1 VILSFHNKKVPASLA
16 RRHHQMTVRRG
27 KALAAFAV
35 ALSGVLGFAG
45 QALAQTAAASPA
57 NGIGAQLVLMSSEA
71 TNAGSTVFSM
81 GCYLAAAICFFFGV
95 WAAWQSRQPQ
105 NRETG
110 YVGRALAGL
119 VLCGLFA
126 SAGVW
131 INKAAVS
138 ASGGSATINDTPGMV
153 QFSAGGTGG

>member
-1 VILSFHNKKVPASLA
+1 VNLSLLNKRVPAGLA
-16 RRHHQMTVRRG
+16 RLHRRTVRRG
-27 KALAAFAV
+27 RILALSAV
-35 ALSGVLGFAG
+35 GVSGVLAFAG
-45 QALAQTAAASPA
+45 QALAQASSPA
-57 NGIGAQLVLMSSEA
+57 GGIGAQMNLMSGEA
-71 TNAGSTVFSM
+71 VNAGGTAFSM
-81 GCYLAAAICFFFGV
+81 GCYIAATVCFFFGV

-131 INKAAVS
+131 INKAS
-138 ASGGSATINDTPGMV
+138 ITASGGAATVTDNPQMM
-153 QFSAGGTGG
+153 QFGAGG

>member
-1 VILSFHNKKVPASLA
+1 MNLSLHNKHVPAALA
-16 RRHHQMTVRRG
+16 RMHSLTVRRG
-27 KALAAFAV
+27 RTLAASAV
-35 ALSGVLGFAG
+35 GLSGVLGLAG
-45 QALAQTAAASPA
+45 QALAQATAPA
-57 NGIGAQLVLMSSEA
+57 GGIGAQMNLMSGEA
-71 TNAGSTVFSM
+71 VNAGGTAFSM
-81 GCYLAAAICFFFGV
+81 GCYIAAAVCFFFGV

-131 INKAAVS
+131 INKAS
-138 ASGGSATINDTPGMV
+138 ITASGGAATVTDNPQMV
-153 QFSAGGTGG
+153 QFGAGG

>member
-1 VILSFHNKKVPASLA
+1 MNLSLHNKHMPAALA
-16 RRHHQMTVRRG
+16 RMHSLTVRRG
-27 KALAAFAV
+27 RTLAASAV
-35 ALSGVLGFAG
+35 GLSGVLGFAG
-45 QALAQTAAASPA
+45 QALAQATAPA
-57 NGIGAQLVLMSSEA
+57 GGIGAQMNLMSGEA
-71 TNAGSTVFSM
+71 VNAGGTAFSM
-81 GCYLAAAICFFFGV
+81 GCYIAAAVCFFFGV

-131 INKAAVS
+131 INKAS
-138 ASGGSATINDTPGMV
+138 ITASGGAATVTDNPQMV
-153 QFSAGGTGG
+153 QFGAGG

>member
-1 VILSFHNKKVPASLA
+1 MNLSFYNKRVPAALA
-16 RRHHQMTVRRG
+16 RLQEVTVGRG
-27 KALAAFAV
+27 RTIAISAV
-35 ALSGVLGFAG
+35 GLSGVLGFAG
-45 QALAQTAAASPA
+45 RAMAQAASPA
-57 NGIGAQLVLMSSEA
+57 GGIGAQMNLMSGEA
-71 TNAGSTVFSM
+71 VNSGGTAFSM
-81 GCYLAAAICFFFGV
+81 GCYVAAAVCFFFGV

-131 INKAAVS
+131 INKAS
-138 ASGGSATINDTPGMV
+138 ITASGGAATVTDNPQMV
-153 QFSAGGTGG
+153 QFGAGG

>member
-1 VILSFHNKKVPASLA
+1 MNLSLHNKHAPAALA
-16 RRHHQMTVRRG
+16 RMYSLTVRRG
-27 KALAAFAV
+27 RTLAASAV
-35 ALSGVLGFAG
+35 GLSGVLGFAG
-45 QALAQTAAASPA
+45 QALAQATAPA
-57 NGIGAQLVLMSSEA
+57 GGIGAQMNLMSGEA
-71 TNAGSTVFSM
+71 VNAGGTAFSM
-81 GCYLAAAICFFFGV
+81 GCYIAAAVCFFFGV

-131 INKAAVS
+131 INKAS
-138 ASGGSATINDTPGMV
+138 ITASGGAATVSDNPQMV
-153 QFSAGGTGG
+153 QFGAGG

>member
-1 VILSFHNKKVPASLA
+1 MNLSLHNKHVPAALA
-16 RRHHQMTVRRG
+16 RMHSLTVRRG
-27 KALAAFAV
+27 RTLAASAV
-35 ALSGVLGFAG
+35 GLSGVLGFAG
-45 QALAQTAAASPA
+45 QALAQATAPA
-57 NGIGAQLVLMSSEA
+57 GGIGAQMNLMSGEA
-71 TNAGSTVFSM
+71 VNAGGTAFSM
-81 GCYLAAAICFFFGV
+81 GCYIAAAVCFFFGV

-131 INKAAVS
+131 INKAS
-138 ASGGSATINDTPGMV
+138 ITASGGAATVTDNPQMV
-153 QFSAGGTGG
+153 QFGAGG

>member
-1 VILSFHNKKVPASLA
+1 VNLSFQNKHGRARIARRLRRLAIERSQSLA
-16 RRHHQMTVRRG
+16 I
-27 KALAAFAV
+27 AAIG
-35 ALSGVLGFAG
+35 LSGVFGYAG
-45 QALAQTAAASPA
+45 QALAQAASPA
-57 NGIGAQLVLMSSEA
+57 GGLGAQINLMSAEA
-71 TNAGSTVFSM
+71 TNAGSLAFGM
-81 GCYLAAAICFFFGV
+81 GCYLAAAVCFFFGV

-131 INKAAVS
+131 INKASIS
-138 ASGGSATINDTPGMV
+138 ASGGAATINDTPAMV
-153 QFSAGGTGG
+153 QFGAGG

>member
-1 VILSFHNKKVPASLA
+1 
-16 RRHHQMTVRRG
+16 M
-27 KALAAFAV
+27 
-35 ALSGVLGFAG
+35 SGVLGFAG
-45 QALAQTAAASPA
+45 QALAQATSPA
-57 NGIGAQLVLMSSEA
+57 GGIGAQMNLMSGEA
-71 TNAGSTVFSM
+71 VNAGGTAFSM
-81 GCYLAAAICFFFGV
+81 GCYIAATVCFFFGV

-131 INKAAVS
+131 INKAS
-138 ASGGSATINDTPGMV
+138 ITASGGAATVTDNPQMM
-153 QFSAGGTGG
+153 QFGAGG

>member
-1 VILSFHNKKVPASLA
+1 MNLSLHNKHVPAALA
-16 RRHHQMTVRRG
+16 RMHSLTVRR
-27 KALAAFAV
+27 ARTLAASAV
-35 ALSGVLGFAG
+35 GLSGVLGFAG
-45 QALAQTAAASPA
+45 QALAQATAPA
-57 NGIGAQLVLMSSEA
+57 GGIGAQMNLMSGEA
-71 TNAGSTVFSM
+71 VNAGGTAFSM
-81 GCYLAAAICFFFGV
+81 GCYIAAAVCFFFGV

-131 INKAAVS
+131 INKAS
-138 ASGGSATINDTPGMV
+138 ITASGGAATVSDNPQMV
-153 QFSAGGTGG
+153 QFGAGG

>member
-1 VILSFHNKKVPASLA
+1 VNLSFHNKRVPAGLA
-16 RRHHQMTVRRG
+16 RPHRRTVLRSRV
-27 KALAAFAV
+27 LAISAAGV
-35 ALSGVLGFAG
+35 SGVLVFAG
-45 QALAQTAAASPA
+45 QALAQASSPA
-57 NGIGAQLVLMSSEA
+57 GGIGAQMNLMSGEA
-71 TNAGSTVFSM
+71 VNAGGTAFSM
-81 GCYLAAAICFFFGV
+81 GCYIAATVCFFFGV

-131 INKAAVS
+131 INKAS
-138 ASGGSATINDTPGMV
+138 ITASGGAATVTDNPQMM
-153 QFSAGGTGG
+153 QFGAGG